1 MVIAGL
7 SFLVSVYA
15 DNLSVACAFRF
26 GKCTHMTCTPLCSI
40 LHTGGLCLTLKIFP
54 CECRCICYTKKF
66 SGYITEKNIAYME
79 WEFLDINKTNIDLK
93 DTHAEADGSDI
104 PRDELNDIV
113 PIVPSPAG
121 GVPSGLT
128 SERAP
133 LAGTDFPQEEKNIR
147 EIDVSQVTN
156 TEEISLWI
164 LILILAVIVS
174 IIFCSFFKYCIFQP
188 AETRSRTFGRN
199 TKQFLP
205 SLVIFSL

>member
-1 MVIAGL
+1 MKLRGVFVVIAGL

-15 DNLSVACAFRF
+15 DNLSVTCACRF
-26 GKCTHMTCTPLCSI
+26 GKCTDMTCIPLCSI

-113 PIVPSPAG
+113 PIVLPSPAG
-121 GVPSGLT
+121 GVPSGLNLGA
-128 SERAP
+128 SASR
-133 LAGTDFPQEEKNIR
+133 GNRFPSRGK
-147 EIDVSQVTN
+147 
-156 TEEISLWI
+156 
-164 LILILAVIVS
+164 
-174 IIFCSFFKYCIFQP
+174 KYQ
-188 AETRSRTFGRN
+188 RN
-199 TKQFLP
+199 
-205 SLVIFSL
+205 